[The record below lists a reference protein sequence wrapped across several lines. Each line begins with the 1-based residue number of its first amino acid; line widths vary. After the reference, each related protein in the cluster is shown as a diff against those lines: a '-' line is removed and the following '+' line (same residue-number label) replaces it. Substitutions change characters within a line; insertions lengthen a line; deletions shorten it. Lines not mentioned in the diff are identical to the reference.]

1 MNQPVPVEK
10 IEGLIEELR
19 KVPQVQMPTCH
30 WLLEGMYCR
39 QILIPEGTVFVGR
52 VHKKPHYFMCLKGSA
67 AISTE
72 DGLQEIRAGNVLMA
86 PPGMKRIGITH
97 EDTIFVTVHRTEATN
112 MQDIAD
118 DLVEFD
124 LRGRYGVNNE
134 ILPLLLK
141 ENLS

>member
-1 MNQPVPVEK
+1 MIPAEK
-10 IEGLIEELR
+10 TEELIENLR
-19 KVPQVQMPTCH
+19 AVPQVTMPTCH

-72 DGLQEIRAGNVLMA
+72 DGFKTIRAGNVLMA
-86 PPGMKRIGITH
+86 PPGMKRVGITH
-97 EDTIFVTVHRTEATN
+97 EDTIFVTVHRTEATTL
-112 MQDIAD
+112 QEIAD

-124 LRGRYGVNNE
+124 LRGRYGIGNE
-134 ILPLLLK
+134 ILPDLLTK